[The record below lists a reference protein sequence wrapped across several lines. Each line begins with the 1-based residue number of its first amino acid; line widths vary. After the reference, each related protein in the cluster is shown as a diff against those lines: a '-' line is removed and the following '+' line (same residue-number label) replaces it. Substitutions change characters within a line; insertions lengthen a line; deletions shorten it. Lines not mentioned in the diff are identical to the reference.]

1 MKKVAVYCR
10 VSTDHEDQANS
21 FEAQQRYFREYITR
35 HPEWELYDVYA
46 DEGVTGT
53 STEKRLEFQRM
64 IQDAYAKK
72 FELIITKE
80 VSRFSRNTLDTLSYV
95 RQLQAIKVGIVF
107 ANDGINTIERSSETF
122 LALLSTMAQEES
134 RKTSERVKWGQKRQM
149 EQGVVFG
156 KSMLGYD
163 VEDGK
168 MAINSEGAE
177 IVKLIFHKYAI
188 EKKGTSVIARELRE
202 AGYKSFSGNTKW
214 TNTSILR
221 IIKNEKYV
229 GDLIQK
235 KTYTPDFLTHKKK
248 YNRDAEDKVCLAEH
262 HEAIIDRDTWNLAQT
277 ELQKRNRHGEAA
289 SGHSNRY
296 LFSGKIKCGIC
307 GASYVSRKKHLKN
320 GSISKKW
327 GCYTATTEGT
337 RHLDTQGNEVGCDI
351 GTMIRDDVAT
361 EMVQQAAATLK
372 IDTRWIIDNVTKL
385 ATNAILAS
393 EQTNLDSEERLENAI
408 KKAQKKR
415 TKVMDTFFAEE
426 ITKEEM
432 RMMTNQYDT
441 ELSDLQSRLE
451 AVRKQQTLRY
461 DISQLSG
468 DIRKEITSIVKGET
482 ASEAFYK
489 NLLDHMTVYPD
500 KRVEICFNL
509 IPYKWTYVMDKLQK
523 TKQKNEVSH
532 NDTEVP
538 DKNEG
543 LESLETQ
550 GVSEGV
556 FHFDHSV
563 PMSVSS
569 PFSSGYGM
577 E

>member
-1 MKKVAVYCR
+1 MKRVAAYCR
-10 VSTDHEDQANS
+10 VSTDHEDQVNS
-21 FEAQQRYFREYITR
+21 FEAQQRYFRDYINY
-35 HPEWELYDVYA
+35 HPDWELYDVYA

-53 STEKRLEFQRM
+53 STEKRIQFQRM
-64 IQDAYAKK
+64 IQDAFAKK
-72 FELIITKE
+72 FELIVTKE
-80 VSRFSRNTLDTLSYV
+80 VSRFSRNTLDTISYA
-95 RQLQAIKVGIVF
+95 RQLQAIGVGIIF
-107 ANDGINTIERSSETF
+107 ANDGINTLERASETF

-156 KSMLGYD
+156 RSMLGYD
-163 VEDGK
+163 VEGGK
-168 MAINSEGAE
+168 MTINPEGAE
-177 IVKLIFHKYAI
+177 LVRLIFNKYAI

-202 AGYKSFSGNTKW
+202 DGYKTYAGNAKW
-214 TNTSILR
+214 TNTSILK

-235 KTYTPDFLTHKKK
+235 KTCTPDFLTHKKE
-248 YNRDAEDKVCLAEH
+248 YNKDAQDRVCLTEH
-262 HEAIIDRDTWNLAQT
+262 HEPIIDRGIWNLAQE
-277 ELQKRNRHGEAA
+277 ELQKRNRRSKQAL
-289 SGHSNRY
+289 GHSNRY
-296 LFSGKIKCGIC
+296 LFSGKIKCGVC
-307 GASYVSRKKHLKN
+307 GASYVSRKKHLQN

-372 IDTRWIIDNVTKL
+372 LDTRWIIDNVTKL

-393 EQTNLDSEERLENAI
+393 EQTNLDNEDRLQQAI
-408 KKAQKKR
+408 KKIQTKR
-415 TKVMDTFFAEE
+415 AKVLDTFFAEE
-426 ITKEEM
+426 ITKKEM
-432 RMMTNQYDT
+432 RMMTNKYDT
-441 ELSDLQSRLE
+441 ELSDLQSRLD

-482 ASEAFYK
+482 TSEAFYK
-489 NLLDHMTVYPD
+489 NLLDRMTVYPD
-500 KRVEICFNL
+500 KRVELYFNL

-532 NDTEVP
+532 NGTDVSDQTELP
-538 DKNEG
+538 
-543 LESLETQ
+543 ESLETQ
-550 GVSEGV
+550 GFSERV

-563 PMSVSS
+563 PKSVSS
-569 PFSSGYGM
+569 PLSES
-577 E
+577 

>member
-1 MKKVAVYCR
+1 MKKVAAYCR

-72 FELIITKE
+72 FDLIITKE

-95 RQLQAIKVGIVF
+95 RQLQAIGIGIVF

-134 RKTSERVKWGQKRQM
+134 RRTSERVKWGQKRQM

-156 KSMLGYD
+156 RSMLGYD
-163 VEDGK
+163 IENGK
-168 MAINSEGAE
+168 MTINPEGAE
-177 IVKLIFHKYAI
+177 LVRLIFNKYAI

-202 AGYKSFSGNTKW
+202 DGYKTYAGNTKW
-214 TNTSILR
+214 TNTSILK

-235 KTYTPDFLTHKKK
+235 KTCTPDFLTHKKE
-248 YNRDAEDKVCLAEH
+248 YNKDAKDMVCLTEH
-262 HEAIIDRDTWNLAQT
+262 HEPIIDRDTWHLAQE
-277 ELQKRNRHGEAA
+277 ELQKRNRRSKQA

-296 LFSGKIKCGIC
+296 LFSGKIKCGVC

-327 GCYTATTEGT
+327 ACYTATTEGT
-337 RHLDTQGNEVGCDI
+337 RHLDAQGNEVGCDI

-361 EMVQQAAATLK
+361 EMVKQAAATLK
-372 IDTRWIIDNVTKL
+372 LDSRWIIDNVTKL
-385 ATNAILAS
+385 AINAILAS
-393 EQTNLDSEERLENAI
+393 EQTNLDSEDRLEKAI
-408 KKAQKKR
+408 KKVQKKR

-432 RMMTNQYDT
+432 RMMTDKYDT
-441 ELSDLQSRLE
+441 ELSDLQARLE

-468 DIRKEITSIVKGET
+468 DIRKEITSIVKGDT
-482 ASEAFYK
+482 KSEIFYK
-489 NLLDHMTVYPD
+489 NLLNHMTVYPD
-500 KRVEICFNL
+500 KRVELCFNL

-532 NDTEVP
+532 NDTDVS
-538 DKNEG
+538 DQTG
-543 LESLETQ
+543 LPESLETQ
-550 GVSEGV
+550 DLPEGV

-563 PMSVSS
+563 PISVRS
-569 PFSSGYGM
+569 PLSSGYGM

>member
-1 MKKVAVYCR
+1 MKKVAAYCR
-10 VSTDHEDQANS
+10 VSTDHEDQVNS
-21 FEAQQRYFREYITR
+21 FEAQQRYFRDYINY
-35 HPEWELYDVYA
+35 HPDWELYDVYA

-53 STEKRLEFQRM
+53 STEKRIQFQRM
-64 IQDAYAKK
+64 IQDAFAKK
-72 FELIITKE
+72 FELIVTKE
-80 VSRFSRNTLDTLSYV
+80 VSRFSRNTLDTISYA
-95 RQLQAIKVGIVF
+95 RQLQAIGVGIIF
-107 ANDGINTIERSSETF
+107 ANDGINTLERASETF

-202 AGYKSFSGNTKW
+202 AGYKTYSGNTKW

-327 GCYTATTEGT
+327 ACYTATTDGT

-372 IDTRWIIDNVTKL
+372 LDTRWIIDNVTKL

-393 EQTNLDSEERLENAI
+393 EQTNLDNEDRLQQAI
-408 KKAQKKR
+408 KKIQTKR
-415 TKVMDTFFAEE
+415 AKVLDTFFAEE

-432 RMMTNQYDT
+432 RMMTDKYDT
-441 ELSDLQSRLE
+441 ELSDLQARLE

-468 DIRKEITSIVKGET
+468 DIRKEITSIVKGDT
-482 ASEAFYK
+482 KSEIFYK
-489 NLLDHMTVYPD
+489 NLLNHMTVFPD

-509 IPYKWTYVMDKLQK
+509 LPYKWVFVLDKLQRAK
-523 TKQKNEVSH
+523 RENEVSH
-532 NDTEVP
+532 NDTDVS
-538 DKNEG
+538 DQTG
-543 LESLETQ
+543 TSESLEMQ
-550 GVSEGV
+550 GFSEGV
-556 FHFDHSV
+556 FHFAHSV

-569 PFSSGYGM
+569 PLSSGYGM

>member
-1 MKKVAVYCR
+1 MKRVAAYCR
-10 VSTDHEDQANS
+10 VSTDHEDQVNS
-21 FEAQQRYFREYITR
+21 FEAQQRYFRDYINY
-35 HPEWELYDVYA
+35 HPDWELYDVYA

-53 STEKRLEFQRM
+53 STEKRIEFQRM
-64 IQDAYAKK
+64 IQDACAKK

-95 RQLQAIKVGIVF
+95 RQLQAIGVGIVF

-134 RKTSERVKWGQKRQM
+134 RRTSERVKWGQKRQM

-156 KSMLGYD
+156 RSMLGYD
-163 VEDGK
+163 VENGK
-168 MAINSEGAE
+168 MTINPEGAE
-177 IVKLIFHKYAI
+177 LVRLIFNKYAI

-202 AGYKSFSGNTKW
+202 AGYKTYAGNAKW
-214 TNTSILR
+214 TNTSILK

-229 GDLIQK
+229 GDLVQG
-235 KTYTPDFLTHKKK
+235 KTFTPDFLTHKKK
-248 YNRDAEDKVCLAEH
+248 YNKDAEDKVCLTDH
-262 HEAIIDRDTWNLAQT
+262 HKPIIDRSTWNLAQA
-277 ELQKRNRHGEAA
+277 ELQKRNRHGVAA

-296 LFSGKIKCGIC
+296 LFSGKIKCGVC

-327 GCYTATTEGT
+327 GCYTATTEGM

-372 IDTRWIIDNVTKL
+372 LDTRWIIDNVTKL

-393 EQTNLDSEERLENAI
+393 EQTNLDNEDRLQQAI
-408 KKAQKKR
+408 KKIQTKR
-415 TKVMDTFFAEE
+415 AKVLDTFFAEE

-432 RMMTNQYDT
+432 RIMTNKYDT
-441 ELSDLQSRLE
+441 ELSDLQARLD
-451 AVRKQQTLRY
+451 AVRKQQTLHY

-482 ASEAFYK
+482 SSEAFYK
-489 NLLDHMTVYPD
+489 NLLDHMTVFPD

-509 IPYKWTYVMDKLQK
+509 ISYKWTYIMDKLQK
-523 TKQKNEVSH
+523 TKQKNEVFH
-532 NDTEVP
+532 NDTEVS
-538 DKNEG
+538 DKSEG
-543 LESLETQ
+543 LESLEMQ
-550 GVSEGV
+550 GISEGV
-556 FHFDHSV
+556 FHFAHSV
-563 PMSVSS
+563 PMSVSRPLS
-569 PFSSGYGM
+569 AS
-577 E
+577 